1 MLRTAFLIL
10 ELRSHTPTLEHLPL
24 QSALQAPLKLHLML
38 QLVTLMDGHLLPRS
52 LSRKLSRLLLARLE
66 VKMLVCVSYKAPP
79 TQQAAGLLNS
89 LKLEVVA
96 PLVSYQLEAGN
107 FWFPKP
113 KSKHLLPAKTSS
125 YKQVCSLPKLLHHSD
140 LDSEARG
147 SVARTNGNQQPQ
159 PLTLG
164 TASDS
169 SPQRLVQPQEM
180 QDLWLVPQHRYLLI
194 STPQELAIP
203 QSSLPTQLP
212 NPLQW
217 PSQPWAS

>member
-10 ELRSHTPTLEHLPL
+10 ELRSQTPTLDYLPL
-24 QSALQAPLKLHLML
+24 QSALQAPLKLHSML

-89 LKLEVVA
+89 VKLQVP
-96 PLVSYQLEAGN
+96 PLVINQLEAGN

-113 KSKHLLPAKTSS
+113 KSQHLLPAKTSS
-125 YKQVCSLPKLLHHSD
+125 YKQLCRLPKLLHHSD

-180 QDLWLVPQHRYLLI
+180 QDL
-194 STPQELAIP
+194 
-203 QSSLPTQLP
+203 
-212 NPLQW
+212 
-217 PSQPWAS
+217 

>member
-1 MLRTAFLIL
+1 
-10 ELRSHTPTLEHLPL
+10 
-24 QSALQAPLKLHLML
+24 
-38 QLVTLMDGHLLPRS
+38 MDGHLLPRS

-89 LKLEVVA
+89 LKLQVP
-96 PLVSYQLEAGN
+96 PLVINQLEAGN

-125 YKQVCSLPKLLHHSD
+125 YKQVCRLPKLLHHSD
-140 LDSEARG
+140 LDLEARG

-194 STPQELAIP
+194 STPQELTLT

-212 NPLQW
+212 NPPQW
-217 PSQPWAS
+217 PPSQPWASWALSPSQSVLSPCSSEQCPLRGH